1 MTEFNKLSADNKL
14 VERSK
19 NGKDKLVF
27 WLYTEIKTPPFS
39 ENARLTA
46 GYFIRK
52 LQQHQTLTMPDLRVM
67 PSIGERCCELRI
79 PDGDKT
85 WRIICRIDENAI
97 LILSI
102 FPKKTRTTPKK
113 EIDLARSRLKI
124 YEKALKG

>member
-1 MTEFNKLSADNKL
+1 MTEFNKLI
-14 VERSK
+14 ERSK

-27 WLYTEIKTPPFS
+27 WLHTEIKTPPFS

-79 PDGDKT
+79 PDGEKHG
-85 WRIICRIDENAI
+85 E
-97 LILSI
+97 LSVALM
-102 FPKKTRTTPKK
+102 RT
-113 EIDLARSRLKI
+113 LFLFSVFFRRRQGQHLKR
-124 YEKALKG
+124 K